1 MREFVDKKK
10 KKSKQFYDVKHKA
23 KKHDFHLGEE
33 VLVKDK
39 QDWEY
44 MPNNF
49 QIINIKGSSIEAKRN
64 SDGKVVFRD
73 ALHFKFYHRKNHSVV
88 NVEIRNTGSNST
100 AANQTTSVSDV
111 RKRHT

>member
-1 MREFVDKKK
+1 
-10 KKSKQFYDVKHKA
+10 
-23 KKHDFHLGEE
+23 
-33 VLVKDK
+33 
-39 QDWEY
+39 

-111 RKRHT
+111 RKRATKTTAGKAQKLLA